1 MKTILQTLTLCIA
14 LLASSSWAAD
24 FVNPLTY
31 DDSQKSLLVAYAREM
46 AIKNYGKKNER
57 MVKFI
62 TDKMVCACVWLSHA
76 TDRELLAK
84 VVENWRD
91 MDGDYMMMKF
101 EYRQTIRK
109 SLEKSDTVAD

>member
-1 MKTILQTLTLCIA
+1 MNTILRTLTLCIA

-31 DDSQKSLLVAYAREM
+31 DDSQKSLLVVYAREM
-46 AIKNYGKKNER
+46 AVKNYGKENKEI
-57 MVKFI
+57 VAVI
-62 TDKMVCACVWLSHA
+62 TDKMVNACIWLSHA
-76 TDRELLAK
+76 TDRELLAQ
-84 VVENWRD
+84 VIEHWRD

-109 SLEKSDTVAD
+109 SLEKGDILVD